1 MALETATYISD
12 LNAENPAT
20 NDPKSQGDDHLR
32 LIKTVLK
39 NTFAG
44 FPGLVVATGV
54 EAQGATANDYTLTL
68 SPVPA
73 AYTSPMLASFKA
85 THANTGAATLQIG
98 ALGTKP
104 LIAVDGTAL
113 KSGDIENGGLVA
125 VFYDG
130 TSFFMISGND
140 RANRNGDTY
149 SGTHDFSGATAVT
162 LPAGTAI
169 GTVSATEIGY
179 LDGVISAVQTQ
190 LDARSEKAG
199 ETYSGTHDFSGATA
213 VTVPTPTAGAH
224 AATKAYADG
233 LAFSTALP
241 SQAGNAGKFVT
252 TDGMTASWAASGP
265 PPVGYSARTSNT
277 QLGANDKATLINI
290 TSGTFTQTFAAASTL
305 GAGWWCYLRNSGAG
319 DITLDPAGA
328 ETIDDLTSYIMYP
341 SETRLVICTGSEFV
355 TMVLTGYYRIFTAS
369 ATWTK
374 PPGYK
379 AHEGLL
385 WGGGGG
391 GAKGGAGCYIGGG
404 GGGACAPIFLPDSA
418 LGTTEP
424 VTIGAGGSAA
434 GGTSNGGT
442 GGQSVFS
449 TVNAYGGGGA
459 CYANDGANRS
469 GGSGGGVFSAGRIGI
484 AAAGMNY
491 GGAPISGWDFGAYGS
506 MQTDNPGYG
515 GGMSSVGV
523 MAGGM
528 AVYGGGGGHCSSAP
542 QNGAA
547 FYGGGGGSGDHNYPG
562 GPSVFGGAGGTG
574 YDAGAGSATAATAP
588 GGGGGSIGHAGTGSP
603 SEGARGELRIWGVL

>member
-1 MALETATYISD
+1 MGLETATYVGG
-12 LNAENPAT
+12 LVAT
-20 NDPKSQGDDHLR
+20 NPTAADPKSQGDDHLR
-32 LIKTVLK
+32 LIKTTLL

-44 FPGLVVATGV
+44 FPGMIVVTGT

-68 SPVPA
+68 SPAPA

-149 SGTHDFSGATAVT
+149 SGTHDFSAASGVT
-162 LPAGTAI
+162 LPAATSVGN
-169 GTVSATEIGY
+169 VSATELSY
-179 LDGVISAVQTQ
+179 LDGVTSAVQTQ

-241 SQAGNAGKFVT
+241 SQTGNAGKYVT
-252 TDGMTASWAASGP
+252 TDGMTASWEASGP
-265 PPVGYSARTSNT
+265 PPLGYSARASDT
-277 QLGANDKATLINI
+277 QLVAADKATLIDI

-328 ETIDDLTSYIMYP
+328 ETIDGLTSYIMYP
-341 SETRLVICTGSEFV
+341 SETRLVICTGSAFV

-391 GAKGGAGCYIGGG
+391 GARHATYALGGG
-404 GGGACAPIFLPDSA
+404 GGGACFPFMFASSA
-418 LGTTEP
+418 LAASISF
-424 VTIGAGGSAA
+424 TIGSGGAAPGGSSSGSAGGDS
-434 GGTSNGGT
+434 T
-442 GGQSVFS
+442 FS
-449 TVNAYGGGGA
+449 TVVAYGGGGCA
-459 CYANDGANRS
+459 FASSPGAN
-469 GGSGGGVFSAGRIGI
+469 G
-484 AAAGMNY
+484 
-491 GGAPISGWDFGAYGS
+491 
-506 MQTDNPGYG
+506 T
-515 GGMSSVGV
+515 
-523 MAGGM
+523 
-528 AVYGGGGGHCSSAP
+528 GGGGGGALSVGAQSSWGASAVAQGGSPNTYGTSSSAYSLNNP
-542 QNGAA
+542 GFGGGNSLSGNTGGNS
-547 FYGGGGGSGDHNYPG
+547 FYGGGGGSVGASGDIGGKSVYGGGGGSGQHTTPG
-562 GPSVFGGAGGTG
+562 GTSVFGGAGATG
-574 YDAGAGSATAATAP
+574 YAGGSGNAGAATAP
-588 GGGGGSIGHAGTGSP
+588 GGGGGSVSGGTGSP
-603 SEGARGELRIWGVL
+603 SAGARGELRIWGVL